1 MMFKKITI
9 VGFGLIGSSIA
20 REIKKQKLSKFV
32 SACDISSKH
41 LTEIKKLKLA
51 DEVTPN
57 LKQSMIG
64 SDLIIISTPLSAYK
78 EIFVTIKKFA
88 NKNVLVTDVGSSKLE
103 VVQMGEKILKNH
115 AYFVPAHPIA
125 GTEQSGPTAGFVNLF
140 KNRWCII
147 TPCKLTNQHSKN
159 KIKKLWEIFG
169 SNVTIMNPKNHDNTM
184 AITSHIPHLIAY
196 NIVGTAAKLESKTKS
211 EVIKFSASGFRD
223 FTRIASSDPT
233 MWRDIMISNKKQILF
248 MLKRF
253 NQDLNN
259 LKKAIEGNNKK
270 KLFNTFRTTRNIRKK
285 IIEAG
290 QDINQPNFGRKN

>member
-20 REIKKQKLSKFV
+20 REIKKHKLSKFV

-169 SNVTIMNPKNHDNTM
+169 SNVTIMKPKNHDNTM
-184 AITSHIPHLIAY
+184 AITSHIPNLIAY

>member
-1 MMFKKITI
+1 MFKKITI
-9 VGFGLIGSSIA
+9 VGFGLIGSSVA
-20 REIKKQKLSKFV
+20 REIKKHKLSKFV

-196 NIVGTAAKLESKTKS
+196 NIVGTAAKLESKIKS

>member
-9 VGFGLIGSSIA
+9 VGSGLIGSSIA
-20 REIKKQKLSKFV
+20 REIKKHKLSKFV

>member
-20 REIKKQKLSKFV
+20 REIKKHKLSKFV

-270 KLFNTFRTTRNIRKK
+270 KLFNTFRTVSSPTIS
-285 IIEAG
+285 
-290 QDINQPNFGRKN
+290 

>member
-1 MMFKKITI
+1 MFKKITI
-9 VGFGLIGSSIA
+9 VGFGLIGSSVA
-20 REIKKQKLSKFV
+20 REIKKHKLSKFV

>member
-1 MMFKKITI
+1 MFKKITI
-9 VGFGLIGSSIA
+9 VGFGLIGSSVA
-20 REIKKQKLSKFV
+20 REIKKHKLSKFV

-51 DEVTPN
+51 DEVTSN

>member
-20 REIKKQKLSKFV
+20 REIKKHKLSKFV

-51 DEVTPN
+51 DEVTSN

-169 SNVTIMNPKNHDNTM
+169 SNVTIMKPKNHDNTM

>member
-1 MMFKKITI
+1 MFKKITI
-9 VGFGLIGSSIA
+9 VGFGLIGSSVA
-20 REIKKQKLSKFV
+20 REIKKHKLSKFV

-41 LTEIKKLKLA
+41 LSEIKKLKLA

-57 LKQSMIG
+57 LKQSMTG

-169 SNVTIMNPKNHDNTM
+169 SNVTTMNPKNHDNTM

>member
-20 REIKKQKLSKFV
+20 REIKKHKLSKFV

-169 SNVTIMNPKNHDNTM
+169 SNVTIMKPKNHDNTM

>member
-9 VGFGLIGSSIA
+9 VGFGLIGSSVG
-20 REIKKQKLSKFV
+20 REIKKHKLSKFV

>member
-1 MMFKKITI
+1 MFKKITI

-20 REIKKQKLSKFV
+20 REIKKHKLSKFV

-115 AYFVPAHPIA
+115 AYFVPAHQIA

-169 SNVTIMNPKNHDNTM
+169 SNVTIMKPKNHDNTM

-285 IIEAG
+285 IIAAG

>member
-20 REIKKQKLSKFV
+20 REIKKHKLSKFV

-78 EIFVTIKKFA
+78 EIFVTIKKFT

-147 TPCKLTNQHSKN
+147 TPCKLTNQNSKN

-169 SNVTIMNPKNHDNTM
+169 SNVTMMNPKNHDNTM

>member
-20 REIKKQKLSKFV
+20 REIKKHKLSKFV

-169 SNVTIMNPKNHDNTM
+169 SNVTTMNPKNHDNTM

>member
-1 MMFKKITI
+1 MFKKITI

-20 REIKKQKLSKFV
+20 REIKKHKLSKFV

-88 NKNVLVTDVGSSKLE
+88 DKNVLVTDVGSSKLE

-169 SNVTIMNPKNHDNTM
+169 SNVTIMKPKNHDNTM

>member
-20 REIKKQKLSKFV
+20 REIKKHKLSKFV

-159 KIKKLWEIFG
+159 KIKKLWEMFG
-169 SNVTIMNPKNHDNTM
+169 SNVTIMKPKNHDNTM

>member
-1 MMFKKITI
+1 MFKKITI
-9 VGFGLIGSSIA
+9 VGFGLIGSSVA
-20 REIKKQKLSKFV
+20 REIKKHKLSKFV

-169 SNVTIMNPKNHDNTM
+169 SNVTIMKPKNHDNTM

>member
-9 VGFGLIGSSIA
+9 IGFGLIGSSIA
-20 REIKKQKLSKFV
+20 REIKKYNLSKLI
-32 SACDISSKH
+32 SACDTSSKH
-41 LTEIKKLKLA
+41 LGEIKKLKLA
-51 DEVTPN
+51 DEVTAN
-57 LKQSMIG
+57 LKQSITG
-64 SDLIIISTPLSAYK
+64 SDLIIISTPLSAYR
-78 EIFVTIKKFA
+78 EIFEIIKKFS
-88 NKNVLVTDVGSSKLE
+88 NKKVLVTDVGSSKLE

-125 GTEQSGPTAGFVNLF
+125 GTEQSGPTAGFLNLF

-159 KIKKLWEIFG
+159 KIKKLWETFG

-196 NIVGTAAKLESKTKS
+196 NIVGTASKLETKTKS

-248 MLKRF
+248 MLKKF
-253 NQDLNN
+253 NQDLNS
-259 LKKAIEGNNKK
+259 LKKAIEGNNKQ
-270 KLFNTFRTTRNIRKK
+270 KLFNTFKTTRNIRTR

>member
-20 REIKKQKLSKFV
+20 REIKKHKLSKFV

-169 SNVTIMNPKNHDNTM
+169 SNVTIMKPKNHDNTM

-253 NQDLNN
+253 SKDLKHLETAIQNN
-259 LKKAIEGNNKK
+259 DKKQ
-270 KLFNTFRTTRNIRKK
+270 LFNFFQKTRSIRAKVVK
-285 IIEAG
+285 AG
-290 QDINQPNFGRKN
+290 QDTKASNFGRKN

>member
-9 VGFGLIGSSIA
+9 VGFGLIGSSVA
-20 REIKKQKLSKFV
+20 REIKKHKLSKFV

-196 NIVGTAAKLESKTKS
+196 NIVGTAAKLESKIKS